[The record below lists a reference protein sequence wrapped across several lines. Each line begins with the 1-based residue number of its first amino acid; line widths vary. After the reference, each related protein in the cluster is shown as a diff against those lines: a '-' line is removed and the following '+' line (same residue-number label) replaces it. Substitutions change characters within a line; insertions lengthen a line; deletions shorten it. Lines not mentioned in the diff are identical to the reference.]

1 MIKLDNIQ
9 KQIWD
14 KSAQIELPPPPD
26 KEMVWMRLEQHMNIS
41 DTGAGMDQNQQRLV
55 PPRSGIQSIFKPR
68 LNYAIALGL
77 AFVLSIPFVY
87 NALNTVK
94 IVTQYSDVQNIVLP
108 DGSAMILNT
117 ESRVIYKKD
126 FNSDHRNL
134 SLNGEA
140 FFEVKKGTI
149 PFIINTDYG
158 QVEVLG
164 TSFNVRARE
173 DGFEVGV
180 NEGIVQV
187 VSNQK
192 TSVILEKGQIMDM
205 DTDSDLLVSRTL
217 SYKDYPD
224 WKYKKLVCDQTPLH
238 EVCSEIERTFGI
250 SFIFT
255 DPSLSD
261 ITVTGVID
269 TQDLKTVLRTIR
281 LLTRHEFK
289 FDGGT
294 CTII

>member
-1 MIKLDNIQ
+1 MKLDNIQ
-9 KQIWD
+9 KQIWN
-14 KSAQIELPPPPD
+14 KSAQIELPQPPD
-26 KEMVWMRLEQHMNIS
+26 KEMVWMRLEQHMNIF
-41 DTGAGMDQNQQRLV
+41 DTGADMDRNQQRMV
-55 PPRSGIQSIFKPR
+55 SPHSGIQSIFKPR

-77 AFVLSIPFVY
+77 TFVLSVPFVY
-87 NALNTVK
+87 NVMSTVK

-108 DGSAMILNT
+108 DGSSVTLNA
-117 ESRVIYKKD
+117 ESRVTYKKD
-126 FNSDHRNL
+126 FNSDHRHL

-140 FFEVKKGTI
+140 FFEVEKGTM

-158 QVEVLG
+158 QIEVLG

-180 NEGIVQV
+180 NEGIVQFV
-187 VSNQK
+187 TNQK
-192 TSVILEKGQIMDM
+192 TSVILEKGQIIDI
-205 DTDSDLLVSRTL
+205 DADSDLLVSRTL
-217 SYKDYPD
+217 SYRDYPD

-255 DPSLSD
+255 DPSLSN

-281 LLTRHEFK
+281 LLTQHEFK

-294 CTII
+294 CRII